1 MIRAVITR
9 WTAHFA
15 AYARILDIRW
25 VEQLVREDEALPR
38 NESRLMTGDKTSQQ
52 KAEKMIAIIKNPAFW
67 HNLARYVLAIATAQ
81 PQISISNLINA

>member
-25 VEQLVREDEALPR
+25 VLEQLVHEDEALPR
-38 NESRLMTGDKTSQQ
+38 NNSRLMTGDKASQQ
-52 KAEKMIAIIKNPAFW
+52 KAEKMIAIIKNSAFW
-67 HNLARYVLAIATAQ
+67 HNLARYV
-81 PQISISNLINA
+81 